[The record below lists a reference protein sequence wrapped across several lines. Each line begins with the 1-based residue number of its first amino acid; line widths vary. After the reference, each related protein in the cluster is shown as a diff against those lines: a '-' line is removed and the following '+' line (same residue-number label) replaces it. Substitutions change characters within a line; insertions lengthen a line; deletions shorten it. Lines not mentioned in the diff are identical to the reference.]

1 MNIQILGY
9 LGGALV
15 TISLLPQVIKS
26 YRTKSTKDISIVYA
40 LILLVGLALW
50 VLYAILNS
58 IVPLTIFASIEFL
71 ITASLIILKLI
82 YK

>member
-1 MNIQILGY
+1 MNLEIIGF
-9 LGGALV
+9 LGGFLV

-26 YRTKSTKDISIVYA
+26 YKTKSAKDISIAYT
-40 LILLVGLALW
+40 LILITGLGLW

-58 IVPLTIFASIEFL
+58 IIPLAIFASVELL
-71 ITASLIILKLI
+71 ITASLLILKLK